1 MKILNKL
8 TTEVLK
14 KIGNWG
20 IILSI
25 GTFLISLLVMIW
37 TATMSWPM
45 VGTVLVTLVLSIGI
59 WLLADSGLWGDM
71 TRL

>member
-8 TTEVLK
+8 TTGVLK

-20 IILSI
+20 MILSI
-25 GTFLISLLVMIW
+25 GAFLISLLVMIW

-45 VGTVLVTLVLSIGI
+45 VGTVVVTFVLSIGI
-59 WLLADSGLWGDM
+59 WLLADSDLWGDM
-71 TRL
+71 TGL